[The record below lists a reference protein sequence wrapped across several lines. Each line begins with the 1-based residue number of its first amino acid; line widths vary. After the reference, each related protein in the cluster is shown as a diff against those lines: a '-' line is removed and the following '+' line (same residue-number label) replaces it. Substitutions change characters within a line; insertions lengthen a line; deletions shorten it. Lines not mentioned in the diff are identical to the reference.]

1 MDAYR
6 LLPVP
11 LLYPCYLV
19 RNQPRSR
26 LYWLVVEGFTT
37 GEAKAPGKR
46 KERANWCSLFTTINY
61 FSKPGYSPAAS
72 TAISLSISIR
82 LDASPNIFS
91 YWLYALFI
99 FLPQGVS
106 LPR

>member
-37 GEAKAPGKR
+37 GEEKAPGKR
-46 KERANWCSLFTTINY
+46 KERAIVCRHLHYVAKWHY
-61 FSKPGYSPAAS
+61 QHP
-72 TAISLSISIR
+72 
-82 LDASPNIFS
+82 
-91 YWLYALFI
+91 
-99 FLPQGVS
+99 
-106 LPR
+106 